1 MSYTFTIAGLPFEK
15 SRLVSPQTCAMAD
28 ITVLVQAKRAAFDD
42 LNDGQPF
49 VNKELEEKHKLE

>member
-1 MSYTFTIAGLPFEK
+1 
-15 SRLVSPQTCAMAD
+15 MAD

-49 VNKELEEKHKLE
+49 VNKQLEEKHKLE